1 VTPSSAARSN
11 AGLLFGVISSICFSA
26 SGTFAK
32 ALTDAG
38 FSPLQAVWLRI
49 AGACA
54 ILVCAALVL
63 RGPGVFAALAR
74 DRSSLGGTVLFG
86 LIAVAACQAMYFV
99 AASRLPVGIAILLEF
114 TGPVLVVLY
123 QRLIRRRPVRR
134 AAFAGIGLAMVGLCC
149 VVEIWSGLS
158 LDALGLACGLGAAAG
173 NAAYFLIIDRLTG
186 SVDPLAITTVGM
198 CVACVVLV
206 PLALPWN
213 APWHVLGSPVPLAG
227 HTIPGWLIALA
238 LVLFSTVI
246 SYVLGGM
253 AVQRLSATVAAGL
266 AYVEPVSACVI
277 AWVLLGQRLSAV
289 QIGGGLVVLLG
300 AYIAQRSAVPES
312 PAAIAIE
319 TGAAEAGAAKA
330 GAAATDAS
338 GEHAQPVG
346 K

>member
-1 VTPSSAARSN
+1 MVTPSAASRRN
-11 AGLLFGVISSICFSA
+11 AGLFFGITSSVFFSA

-49 AGACA
+49 LGACL
-54 ILVCAALVL
+54 ILLVAMTLL
-63 RGPGVFAALAR
+63 RGPGAFTALVR
-74 DRSSLGGTVLFG
+74 DRSSLRGVVLFG
-86 LIAVAACQAMYFV
+86 LVAVAACQALYFV

-123 QRLIRRRPVRR
+123 QRLIRHQHVRR
-134 AAFAGIGLAMVGLCC
+134 TAFLGIGLAMAGLCC

-186 SVDPLAITTVGM
+186 SVDPLVITTVGM
-198 CVACVVLV
+198 TVACVVLV
-206 PLALPWN
+206 PLALPWD
-213 APWHVLGSPVPLAG
+213 APWHVLGSSIELAS
-227 HTIPGWLIALA
+227 HAISGWVIALA

-246 SYVLGGM
+246 SYVVGGM
-253 AVQRLSATVAAGL
+253 AVQRLSAPVAAGI

-289 QIGGGLVVLLG
+289 QIAGGLVVLLG
-300 AYIAQRSAVPES
+300 AYTAQRSAEPQAAVPV
-312 PAAIAIE
+312 PAA
-319 TGAAEAGAAKA
+319 
-330 GAAATDAS
+330 S
-338 GEHAQPVG
+338 VEHASPVAE
-346 K
+346 

>member
-1 VTPSSAARSN
+1 VN
-11 AGLLFGVISSICFSA
+11 AVLASHRNSGVLFGVTSSIFFSA

-38 FSPLQAVWLRI
+38 LNALQAVWLRI
-49 AGACA
+49 AGACV
-54 ILVCAALVL
+54 ILVLFSLL
-63 RGPGVFAALAR
+63 RGPRTLLAVTRNRAAL
-74 DRSSLGGTVLFG
+74 GGIVLFG

-123 QRLIRRRPVRR
+123 QRLILRKHVRR
-134 AAFAGIGLAMVGLCC
+134 TAFLGIGLAMVGLCF

-186 SVDPLAITTVGM
+186 SADPLAITTVGM
-198 CVACVVLV
+198 LVACVVLV
-206 PLALPWN
+206 PLAMPWN
-213 APWHVLGSPVPLAG
+213 APWHVLGDSVALAG
-227 HTIPGWLIALA
+227 RAIPGWLVALA
-238 LVLFSTVI
+238 LVLLSTVI
-246 SYVLGGM
+246 SYVFGGM

-277 AWVLLGQRLSAV
+277 AWVLLGQRLSAI
-289 QIGGGLVVLLG
+289 QITGGVVVLLG
-300 AYIAQRSAVPES
+300 AYIAQSSAAP
-312 PAAIAIE
+312 
-319 TGAAEAGAAKA
+319 AAEALAV
-330 GAAATDAS
+330 S
-338 GEHAQPVG
+338 VEPVSPVG

>member
-1 VTPSSAARSN
+1 MNAAAASRRN
-11 AGLLFGVISSICFSA
+11 TGIVFGVISSTFFSA

-38 FSPLQAVWLRI
+38 FSALQAVWLRI
-49 AGACA
+49 GGACLIL
-54 ILVCAALVL
+54 ILVS
-63 RGPGVFAALAR
+63 LAR
-74 DRSSLGGTVLFG
+74 GTGPLRALTRDRRTLGGIVVFG
-86 LIAVAACQAMYFV
+86 LVAVAVCQALFFV

-123 QRLIRRRPVRR
+123 QRVIRRQHVRPT
-134 AAFAGIGLAMVGLCC
+134 AFLGIGLAMVGLCF

-186 SVDPLAITTVGM
+186 SADPLAITTIGM
-198 CVACVVLV
+198 SVACVVLV
-206 PLALPWN
+206 PLAMPWN
-213 APWHVLGSPVPLAG
+213 APWHVLGASIPLAG
-227 HTIPGWLIALA
+227 HAIPGWLVVVA
-238 LVLFSTVI
+238 LVLVSTVI
-246 SYVLGGM
+246 SYVFGAM

-289 QIGGGLVVLLG
+289 QITGGVVVLLG
-300 AYIAQRSAVPES
+300 AYTAQRSAAPAVAPAAS
-312 PAAIAIE
+312 PAVE
-319 TGAAEAGAAKA
+319 PV
-330 GAAATDAS
+330 S
-338 GEHAQPVG
+338 PVG

>member
-1 VTPSSAARSN
+1 VNAVLASRRN
-11 AGLLFGVISSICFSA
+11 AGVLFGVTSSIFFSA

-38 FSPLQAVWLRI
+38 FSALQAVWLRI
-49 AGACA
+49 AGACV
-54 ILVCAALVL
+54 ILVLLSLL
-63 RGPGVFAALAR
+63 RGPSTLLAVTRNRAAL
-74 DRSSLGGTVLFG
+74 GGIVLFG

-123 QRLIRRRPVRR
+123 QRLILRKHVRR
-134 AAFAGIGLAMVGLCC
+134 TAFLGIGLAMVGLCF

-186 SVDPLAITTVGM
+186 SADPLAITTVGM
-198 CVACVVLV
+198 LVACVVLV

-213 APWHVLGSPVPLAG
+213 APWHVLADSVALAS
-227 HTIPGWLIALA
+227 HAIPGWLVALA
-238 LVLFSTVI
+238 LVLLSTVI
-246 SYVLGGM
+246 SYVFGGM

-266 AYVEPVSACVI
+266 AYVEPVSACVV
-277 AWVLLGQRLSAV
+277 AWVLLGQKLSAI
-289 QIGGGLVVLLG
+289 QITGGVVVLLG
-300 AYIAQRSAVPES
+300 AYIAQSSAAPAPEVLAVS
-312 PAAIAIE
+312 VEPV
-319 TGAAEAGAAKA
+319 
-330 GAAATDAS
+330 S
-338 GEHAQPVG
+338 PVG

>member
-1 VTPSSAARSN
+1 MTLSTAARSN
-11 AGLLFGVISSICFSA
+11 AGLLFGVVSSVCFSA

-49 AGACA
+49 GGACV
-54 ILVCAALVL
+54 ILVVALLSL
-63 RGPGVFAALAR
+63 RGPGVLTALAR
-74 DRSSLGGTVLFG
+74 NRSSLGGTVLFG

-123 QRLIRRRPVRR
+123 QRLIGRRPVHRT
-134 AAFAGIGLAMVGLCC
+134 AFVGIGLAMLGLCC

-198 CVACVVLV
+198 CVACIVLV

-213 APWHVLGSPVPLAG
+213 APWHTLASPIPLAG
-227 HTIPGWLIALA
+227 HAIPGWLIAVA

-277 AWVLLGQRLSAV
+277 AWLLLGQRLSAV
-289 QIGGGLVVLLG
+289 QIAGGVVVLFG
-300 AYIAQRSAVPES
+300 AYLAQRAAVPEP
-312 PAAIAIE
+312 PAAISIE
-319 TGAAEAGAAKA
+319 LGAVELGAVGIGAAEAGASAMPH
-330 GAAATDAS
+330 D
-338 GEHAQPVG
+338 
-346 K
+346 